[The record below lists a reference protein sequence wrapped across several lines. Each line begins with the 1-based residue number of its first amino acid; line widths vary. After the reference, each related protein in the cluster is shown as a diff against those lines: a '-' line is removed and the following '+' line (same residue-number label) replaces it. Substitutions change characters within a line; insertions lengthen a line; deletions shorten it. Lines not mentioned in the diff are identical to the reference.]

1 MAFNLSATSFSASS
15 AQPTQATTA
24 ERLGASNTESAQS
37 DFAQLYAQEQSH
49 QKAKPVEQANPRQ
62 DSQKQESKRTD
73 SVHAAKEPIEKPQ
86 QVTNTP
92 EQNQDRVAEQSE
104 DDQSSD
110 LDSSQ
115 EVEPLLIITGAEIP
129 PTASEVAPALNF
141 SLTLGQQGAE
151 VVDAALSGEL
161 DPTAQVALD
170 SDIELQ
176 KLGAS
181 MMPFMM
187 DGITDTRS
195 AQQKFTTL
203 MQRFALS
210 QTTGEAAVLDAD
222 SLEQSLLN
230 DLGSSSLLSPQG
242 EQTFAGLTKSEGGAA
257 QSFSDALVGQWG
269 QTEGASGKAGSSQA
283 LVPGAAVAL
292 RQSGWSQ
299 AVVDRVLWMSSQNI
313 QSAEINLEPAE
324 LGRLAVRIDMSG
336 DQAQVVFT
344 SGQAGVRDVLES
356 QLPRLREL
364 FNQQGLNLADVNV
377 ASQFAGNG
385 RGEQDAQRA
394 KVPQTSSLDSE
405 TDTSSPLASSGH
417 AISVQRLVDYYA

>member
-24 ERLGASNTESAQS
+24 ERLGASNTESAQT

-115 EVEPLLIITGAEIP
+115 EVEPLLIVTGAEIL

-141 SLTLGQQGAE
+141 SLTLDQQGAE

-181 MMPFMM
+181 MMPFMT
-187 DGITDTRS
+187 DGIIDTRS

-210 QTTGEAAVLDAD
+210 QTTGEAAVLDVD
-222 SLEQSLLN
+222 SLKQ
-230 DLGSSSLLSPQG
+230 SLLSPQG
-242 EQTFAGLTKSEGGAA
+242 EQTFAGLTKSEGGAS
-257 QSFSDALVGQWG
+257 QSFSDALVGQWA

-283 LVPGAAVAL
+283 VPGAAVAL